1 MKTYIWK
8 GVVYTIT
15 EEEFN
20 DLRNGWIKPE
30 DMFG

>member
-20 DLRNGWIKPE
+20 DLRNGWVKPE

>member
-20 DLRNGWIKPE
+20 NLRSGWVKPE